1 MGESADLPRADET
14 AELRMSSVPHPSHQA
29 VLGPR
34 EVARRPLGELLL
46 ERGLITQARLDIALD
61 ECERTGRRIGE
72 VLADRGWVFEN
83 ELARALA
90 KQGGLTYVDIASTSV
105 DPAACE
111 LLPRDFA
118 EHFGVVPVRLLAS
131 GAVLVAVADPSAV
144 DVEVLRI
151 AIGRDVQLVVGDLS
165 AIRNAWRHCP

>member
-1 MGESADLPRADET
+1 VVGLPELGCRQPVGAGGEVGQEGGRAGR
-14 AELRMSSVPHPSHQA
+14 A
-29 VLGPR
+29 G
-34 EVARRPLGELLL
+34 
-46 ERGLITQARLDIALD
+46 QARVGRLDDRGRRLGAEDRQRQRLDAALD
-61 ECERTGRRIGE
+61 ECARTARRIGE

-90 KQGGLTYVDIASTSV
+90 EQSGLTYVDIAATSV
-105 DPAACE
+105 DPAAAE

-118 EHFGVVPVRLLAS
+118 EHFVAVPVRMLSS
-131 GAVLVAVADPSAV
+131 GAVMVAVADPGTA

-151 AIGRDVQLVVGDLS
+151 AIGREVELVVGDLS

>member
-1 MGESADLPRADET
+1 
-14 AELRMSSVPHPSHQA
+14 MSLLPHPTHETL
-29 VLGPR
+29 LGGLR
-34 EVARRPLGELLL
+34 EIPRRPLGRLLL
-46 ERGLITQARLDIALD
+46 DRGLITKARLDVALD
-61 ECERTGRRIGE
+61 ECARTGRRIGE

-90 KQGGLTYVDIASTSV
+90 EQNGLTYVDIAATSV
-105 DPAACE
+105 DPAAAG

-118 EHFGVVPVRLLAS
+118 EHFVAVPVRVMSS
-131 GAVLVAVADPSAV
+131 GTVLVAVADPSAV

-151 AIGRDVQLVVGDLS
+151 AIGRDVEVVVGDLS